1 MKVAIVGCGQ
11 LARMMAMSGLQMGIE
26 CSFLAGPEEDV
37 RCVRGL
43 GRVLRLQPG
52 AKPAQIL
59 AELGH
64 PDVVTVERESVD
76 VDLLEQFTSHCAVYP
91 RPDTIRKLQHRLRE
105 KQLIDGLQLDTAPFR
120 GAHTVTQV
128 ADAADQLGLP
138 VVVKT
143 ASNGYDGR
151 GQTWLRSSG
160 DVSAFCSEERRGDWL
175 VESGVA
181 FEREISLLAAR
192 SSTGELAFYPATENR
207 HREGILE
214 TSVAPATDLSATLQQ
229 RARDY
234 ALALLED
241 LDYVG
246 VLAMECFVVGDRLL
260 INELAPRVHNSG
272 HWTLRSEATSQF
284 ENHLRAILGL
294 PLGDTGV
301 TRYEGIINILG
312 NYNAETTLRRLTSR
326 ASLVDYDKLPGPS
339 RKLGHVHV
347 SGNDY
352 HDLIQEMS
360 SLQEHLNE
368 ARCQGQAHGA

>member
-1 MKVAIVGCGQ
+1 M
-11 LARMMAMSGLQMGIE
+11 
-26 CSFLAGPEEDV
+26 
-37 RCVRGL
+37 
-43 GRVLRLQPG
+43 
-52 AKPAQIL
+52 
-59 AELGH
+59 
-64 PDVVTVERESVD
+64 
-76 VDLLEQFTSHCAVYP
+76 
-91 RPDTIRKLQHRLRE
+91 
-105 KQLIDGLQLDTAPFR
+105 
-120 GAHTVTQV
+120 
-128 ADAADQLGLP
+128 
-138 VVVKT
+138 
-143 ASNGYDGR
+143 
-151 GQTWLRSSG
+151 
-160 DVSAFCSEERRGDWL
+160 
-175 VESGVA
+175 
-181 FEREISLLAAR
+181 
-192 SSTGELAFYPATENR
+192 
-207 HREGILE
+207 
-214 TSVAPATDLSATLQQ
+214 
-229 RARDY
+229 
-234 ALALLED
+234 
-241 LDYVG
+241 
-246 VLAMECFVVGDRLL
+246 VGDRLL